1 MADAGLAV
9 ALRQA
14 APIPLDVSFTCAA
27 GELLALVGPSGSGKT
42 TILRM
47 IAGLMQPLTG
57 LIRCNDAVWFD
68 GSTFAPPRQRRVGLV
83 FQNYALFPH
92 LTALANVME
101 AVPATAGRARAQ
113 IAADWLR
120 RVHLAGFEHRLPR
133 ELSGG
138 QQQRVAVA
146 RALAGRP
153 SVLLLDEPFSA
164 IDRMTRESLYEELA
178 ELRQQLDMP
187 AILVTHDLDEAAL
200 LADRMC
206 LLARGR
212 TLQIG
217 APGEVMMR
225 PATIEVGRLLG
236 MKNVFEATVI
246 SHQHDATV
254 IDWRGRELRVRVQP
268 HYAPGARVAWA
279 IPSAAVLLP
288 SETARGRALDN
299 SIASIVVQVLALGER
314 LRLVCRVE
322 GTDAQLHTTVAR
334 HVAGRYSLTPGAALS
349 LRLRGDHIHLM
360 PPADAAPH
368 EP

>member
-9 ALRQA
+9 ALRQS
-14 APIPLDVSFTCAA
+14 APIALDVSFDCAP

-47 IAGLMQPLTG
+47 IAGLMRPPSG
-57 LIRCNDAVWFD
+57 SIRCNDAVWLD
-68 GSTFAPPRQRRVGLV
+68 GSAFARPRERRVGLV

-101 AVPATAGRARAQ
+101 AVPANAGRSRAE

-146 RALAGRP
+146 RALAGQP

-164 IDRMTRESLYEELA
+164 IDRTTRESLYEELA

-187 AILVTHDLDEAAL
+187 AILVTHDLDEAIL

-217 APGEVMMR
+217 TPGEVMMR
-225 PATIEVGRLLG
+225 PATVEAARLLG
-236 MKNVFEATVI
+236 MKNVFEAAVI
-246 SHQHDATV
+246 AHQNDATV
-254 IDWRGRELRVRVQP
+254 IEWRGRRLRVRLQP
-268 HYAPGARVAWA
+268 HYAPGTRVACA
-279 IPSAAVLLP
+279 IPSAAVLLL
-288 SETARGRALDN
+288 SEIARGRALDN
-299 SIASIVVQVLALGER
+299 AMTSIVVQVLALGER

-322 GTDAQLHTTVAR
+322 GTDAHLHTTVAR
-334 HVAGRYSLTPGAALS
+334 HVAGRYALTPGAALS
-349 LRLRGDHIHLM
+349 LRLRGDHVHLM
-360 PPADAAPH
+360 PADDSAAH
-368 EP
+368 GH